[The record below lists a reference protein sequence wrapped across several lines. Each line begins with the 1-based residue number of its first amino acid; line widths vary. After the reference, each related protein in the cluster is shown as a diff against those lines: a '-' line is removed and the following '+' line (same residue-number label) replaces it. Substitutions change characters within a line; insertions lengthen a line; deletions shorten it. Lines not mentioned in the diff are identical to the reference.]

1 MVVPLHTHLMPK
13 NVEPVLDGVLLSEM
27 GSDGSDIP
35 PPKNMTAAAGA
46 NVTRGVSWEADIEAD
61 AGLTGLQLASE
72 RPTVMVLGCRG
83 RRAAHLRN
91 KS

>member
-46 NVTRGVSWEADIEAD
+46 NVTRGVS
-61 AGLTGLQLASE
+61 
-72 RPTVMVLGCRG
+72 
-83 RRAAHLRN
+83 
-91 KS
+91 